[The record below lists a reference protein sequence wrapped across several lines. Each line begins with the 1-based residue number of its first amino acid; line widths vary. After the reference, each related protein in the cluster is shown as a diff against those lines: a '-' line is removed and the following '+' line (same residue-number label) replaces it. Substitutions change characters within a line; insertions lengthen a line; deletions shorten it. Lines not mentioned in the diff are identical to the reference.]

1 MIAVVIG
8 APWFDWFMIFLVT
21 QTWVTMHHLDCL
33 DGLETIYPVVFG
45 PNTRTHHPLYP
56 LPSCFAALRFE

>member
-21 QTWVTMHHLDCL
+21 QTWVTMHHL